1 MDQDSRAEPVEL
13 PSGVGQTAIGVA
25 RGRAVESRRTD
36 RLFDDPLAAAFVEAA
51 GASFELAPSSAG
63 MDIRP
68 MGDAYVAI
76 RTRFFDDALVGAC
89 ADGIRQV
96 VILGAGLDARAFR
109 LAWPDDARVFE
120 LDVPD
125 VFDFKERVLTAQR
138 ATARC
143 ARLVVQV
150 DLRQDWPAAVHA
162 HGFRD
167 DERSA
172 WLLEGLLMYLTQAER
187 DLLFSHITAQSAADS
202 RMALEPPTWQIPAN
216 LAPTVARGTL
226 DQSTMAAA
234 ARLAQAAVEDAA
246 VADPAGWLHGW
257 GWRAQLFDVAER
269 FAAYGRELAPG
280 VAGMLSASRRWLAT
294 AERRAD

>member
-1 MDQDSRAEPVEL
+1 MDQDTRTESAEL

-51 GASFELAPSSAG
+51 GANFESTPSNPG

-68 MGDAYVAI
+68 MRDAYVAI
-76 RTRFFDDALVGAC
+76 RTRFFDDALIGAC

-109 LAWPDDARVFE
+109 LPWPDDTRVFE

-125 VFDFKERVLTAQR
+125 VFDFKERVLTDQR
-138 ATARC
+138 AKARC
-143 ARLVVQV
+143 GRVVVRV
-150 DLRQDWPAAVHA
+150 DLRKDWPAVLRAR
-162 HGFRD
+162 GFRPD
-167 DERSA
+167 QRSA
-172 WLLEGLLMYLTQAER
+172 WLLEGLLMYLTQSER
-187 DLLFSHITAQSAADS
+187 DLLLSHITAQSATDS
-202 RMALEPPTWQIPAN
+202 RMAVEPPTWQIPAH
-216 LAPTVARGTL
+216 LASTLARGTL
-226 DQSTMAAA
+226 DQSTIATAGK
-234 ARLAQAAVEDAA
+234 LAQAAVEDAA
-246 VADPAGWLHGW
+246 VADPAGWLRGC
-257 GWRAQLFDVAER
+257 GWRAELFDVAER

-294 AERRAD
+294 AERSAG